1 MSTTELPGTD
11 RNAPIAT
18 VRRDRS
24 GRRGLP
30 GLRGTGVVGHVS
42 AAVLVVAALVAVF
55 GTMLAPHD
63 PDLTNLSFQFVGPFE
78 DHYLGFD
85 SQGRDV
91 MSRLLAGARSSLLGP
106 VAVVLL
112 SMLLGTGLAI
122 ATAWKG
128 GRFDQWVSGAL
139 DVLFSFPAV
148 VLAIVVSVV
157 IEPGLRSATIAL
169 AIAYTPFIARVLRSA
184 ALRERSRDYIAAL
197 EVQGLR
203 ATVICVRHL
212 GRNLLPLIVAQ
223 GAILFG
229 YAMVDLAAI
238 SFLGLGVQ
246 PPQADWGVMVATGQ
260 SGVLQGYP
268 MESLASGL
276 CIVAVVVAVNL
287 LGERLTD
294 RAQLVTR

>member
-1 MSTTELPGTD
+1 MSTVELPAS
-11 RNAPIAT
+11 APAT
-18 VRRDRS
+18 SVARDHA
-24 GRRGLP
+24 GRRGVP
-30 GLRGTGVVGHVS
+30 GLRGTGTVGHLS
-42 AAVLVVAALVAVF
+42 ALVLLLAVLVAAF
-55 GTMLAPHD
+55 GGRLAPHD
-63 PDLTNLSFQFVGPFE
+63 PDLTNLSFQFVGRFQN
-78 DHYLGFD
+78 HHLGFD
-85 SQGRDV
+85 SQGRDLF
-91 MSRLLAGARSSLLGP
+91 SRLLVGARTSLLGP
-106 VAVVLL
+106 IAVVGL
-112 SMLLGTGLAI
+112 SMVLGTGLAI

-128 GRFDQWVSGAL
+128 GRFDTFVSAVL
-139 DVLFSFPAV
+139 DVLFAFPAI
-148 VLAIVVSVV
+148 VLAILVSVI
-157 IEPGLRSATIAL
+157 IEPGLKAATIAL
-169 AIAYTPFIARVLRSA
+169 AIAYTPYIARVLRSA

-246 PPQADWGVMVATGQ
+246 PPRADWGVMVSTGQ

-268 MESLASGL
+268 MESLSAGL